1 MPRWK
6 ALPEEL
12 DPRTREFTEQLRRL
26 VDHGGF
32 GLFALADR
40 TGYDK
45 PSWDRY
51 LGARLLA
58 PKGAVLA
65 LAEATGTD
73 PAPLVL
79 LWERAEHAWK
89 RSQTRPDTESG
100 PSARTT
106 PDAGPPPPGTRA
118 AGQPYGTE
126 AAGPPR
132 ETQAAGQPYGAQV
145 AGPPYG
151 TEAAGPPRGTQ
162 AAGQP
167 YGTEA
172 AGQPYGAQVAGP
184 PYGTEAAGPPRGT
197 QAAGLPYGAEA
208 AGPPHETR
216 AAGPPHEAQA
226 PGPPPGSRG
235 AWRGRPVMFLA
246 GMVAALVVIGAV
258 FLATGGNG
266 RGSTGALGP
275 SAASASA
282 HSRLP
287 PGVGCAGAGCTGKDP
302 EAMGCGG
309 ASARSTGSAL
319 VGPALV
325 EVRYSRTCGAVW
337 ARISRAVRGDRVE
350 VSAGGSGRESG
361 TVDEAADTDAYTP
374 MLSVRDPA
382 AARACATLVS
392 GRTGCTR

>member
-100 PSARTT
+100 PSARTA

-118 AGQPYGTE
+118 
-126 AAGPPR
+126 
-132 ETQAAGQPYGAQV
+132 

-167 YGTEA
+167 YEA
-172 AGQPYGAQVAGP
+172 
-184 PYGTEAAGPPRGT
+184 EAAGPPPGT
-197 QAAGLPYGAEA
+197 WAAGLPYGAEA